1 MRNLDQ
7 FLFNRTGAVM
17 AEFAIAGIF
26 MLMLVMS
33 VIELTS
39 ALWVWNSA
47 AKAVQTGARL
57 AAVSAPVSSD
67 LTTMTGL
74 EGGAAPGA
82 PMPYFIRVCNGATAT
97 CSGGTYNAAAMNWIV
112 RGSDG
117 VCNSTAGVRGI
128 CDLYPRIQPAN
139 IVITYEQTGMGFA
152 GRPGG
157 PVPSVTV
164 RVQNLQFSTP
174 VLGIFSGLVNLTM
187 PPFQTTVSGEDLRS
201 TSP

>member
-1 MRNLDQ
+1 MRTLRH
-7 FLFNRTGAVM
+7 FACNRTGAVL
-17 AEFAIAGIF
+17 AEFALVGIF
-26 MLMLVMS
+26 MIMLTMS
-33 VIELTS
+33 IIELTA

-47 AKAVQTGARL
+47 AKAVQMGARL

-74 EGGAAPGA
+74 EGGATPGSA
-82 PMPYFIRVCNGATAT
+82 MPYFIRVCNGATSS
-97 CSGGTYNAAAMNWIV
+97 CSGGTYNAADMNWIV

-117 VCNSTAGVRGI
+117 VCGTTVGGRGI
-128 CDLYPRIQPAN
+128 CDLYPRNQPSN
-139 IVITYEQTGMGFA
+139 VVITYEQTGMGFA

-157 PVPSVTV
+157 PVPSITV
-164 RVQNLQFSTP
+164 KVQNLQFPTP

>member
-1 MRNLDQ
+1 MTRS
-7 FLFNRTGAVM
+7 FLTDRAGAVM
-17 AEFAIAGIF
+17 AEFALSGIF
-26 MLMLVMS
+26 IIIVLMSIV
-33 VIELTS
+33 ELSS

-67 LTTMTGL
+67 LATMTGL
-74 EGGAAPGA
+74 EGGATPGS
-82 PMPYFIRVCNGATAT
+82 PMPYFIRVCNGATTT
-97 CSGGTYNAAAMNWIV
+97 CSGGTYSVAAMNWIV
-112 RGSDG
+112 YGSDG
-117 VCNSTAGVRGI
+117 VCNSTTGVRGI
-128 CDLYPRIQPAN
+128 CDLYPRIQPQN

-157 PVPSVTV
+157 PVPSITV
-164 RVQNLQFSTP
+164 RVQDLQFPTP
-174 VLGIFSGLVNLTM
+174 VLGIFSGLANLTM

>member
-1 MRNLDQ
+1 MTPRT
-7 FLFNRTGAVM
+7 FLRDRTGAVM
-17 AEFAIAGIF
+17 AEFAFAGIF
-26 MLMLVMS
+26 MVMLMMS
-33 VIELTS
+33 VVELTS

-47 AKAVQTGARL
+47 AKAVQIGARL
-57 AAVSAPVSSD
+57 AAISAPVSSD

-82 PMPYFIRVCNGATAT
+82 AMPYFIRTCNGATSS

-117 VCNSTAGVRGI
+117 VCGTTVGARGI
-128 CDLYPRIQPAN
+128 CDLYPRVQPQN
-139 IVITYEQTGMGFA
+139 VVITYEQTGMGFA

-157 PVPSVTV
+157 PVPSITV
-164 RVQNLQFSTP
+164 KVQNLQFPTP

>member
-1 MRNLDQ
+1 MTRRA
-7 FLFNRTGAVM
+7 FLGDRTGAVM

-26 MLMLVMS
+26 MIMLMMS

-47 AKAVQTGARL
+47 AKAVQIGARL

-67 LTTMTGL
+67 LVTMTGL
-74 EGGAAPGA
+74 EGGATPGTA
-82 PMPYFIRVCNGATAT
+82 MPYFIRTCNGATSS

-117 VCNSTAGVRGI
+117 VCGTTVGVRGI
-128 CDLYPRIQPAN
+128 CDLYPRIQLQN
-139 IVITYEQTGMGFA
+139 VVITYEQTGMGFA

-157 PVPSVTV
+157 PVPSITV
-164 RVQNLQFSTP
+164 KVQNLQFPTP

>member
-1 MRNLDQ
+1 MTPRT
-7 FLFNRTGAVM
+7 FLRDRTGAVM

-26 MLMLVMS
+26 MIMLMMS
-33 VIELTS
+33 VVELTS

-47 AKAVQTGARL
+47 AKAVQIGARL

-74 EGGAAPGA
+74 TGGATPGA
-82 PMPYFIRVCNGATAT
+82 AMPYFIRTCNGATSS
-97 CSGGTYNAAAMNWIV
+97 CSGGTYSAAAMNWIV

-117 VCNSTAGVRGI
+117 VCGTTVGVRGI
-128 CDLYPRIQPAN
+128 CDLYPRIQPQN
-139 IVITYEQTGMGFA
+139 VVITYEQTGMGFA

-157 PVPSVTV
+157 PVPSITV
-164 RVQNLQFSTP
+164 KVQNLQFPTP

>member
-1 MRNLDQ
+1 MMR
-7 FLFNRTGAVM
+7 RTFFSDRAGAVM
-17 AEFAIAGIF
+17 AEFALAGIF
-26 MLMLVMS
+26 MIMLMMS

-39 ALWVWNSA
+39 ALWVWNSE
-47 AKAVQTGARL
+47 AKAVQIGARL

-74 EGGAAPGA
+74 EGGAAPGSA
-82 PMPYFIRVCNGATAT
+82 MPYFIRVCNGATSA

-117 VCNSTAGVRGI
+117 VCGSTAGVRGI
-128 CDLYPRIQPAN
+128 CDLYPRIQPQN

-157 PVPSVTV
+157 PVPSITV
-164 RVQNLQFSTP
+164 KVQNLQFSTP
-174 VLGIFSGLVNLTM
+174 VLGIFSGLANLTM
-187 PPFQTTVSGEDLRS
+187 PPLQTTVSGEDLRS

>member
-1 MRNLDQ
+1 MTRRT
-7 FLFNRTGAVM
+7 FFHNRDGAVM
-17 AEFAIAGIF
+17 AEFALAGIF
-26 MLMLVMS
+26 MIMLMMS
-33 VIELTS
+33 VVELTS

-47 AKAVQTGARL
+47 AKAVQIGARL

-67 LTTMTGL
+67 LTTLTGL

-82 PMPYFIRVCNGATAT
+82 AMPYFIRTCNGATSS
-97 CSGGTYNAAAMNWIV
+97 CSGGTYDAAAMNWIV

-117 VCNSTAGVRGI
+117 VCGTTVGVRGI
-128 CDLYPRIQPAN
+128 CDLYPRIQPQN
-139 IVITYEQTGMGFA
+139 VVITYEQTGMGFA

-157 PVPSVTV
+157 PVPSITV
-164 RVQNLQFSTP
+164 KVQNLQFPTP

>member
-1 MRNLDQ
+1 MTKRSFVSD
-7 FLFNRTGAVM
+7 RAGAVM
-17 AEFAIAGIF
+17 AEFALSGIF
-26 MLMLVMS
+26 IIMVLMSIV
-33 VIELTS
+33 ELTS

-47 AKAVQTGARL
+47 AKAVQMGARL

-74 EGGAAPGA
+74 EGGATPGSA
-82 PMPYFIRVCNGATAT
+82 MPYFVRVCNGATAS
-97 CSGGTYNAAAMNWIV
+97 CSGGTYSASAMNWIV

-117 VCNSTAGVRGI
+117 VCGSTAGVRGI
-128 CDLYPRIQPAN
+128 CDLYPRIQPQN

-157 PVPSVTV
+157 PVPSITV

-201 TSP
+201 IAP

>member
-1 MRNLDQ
+1 
-7 FLFNRTGAVM
+7 V
-17 AEFAIAGIF
+17 
-26 MLMLVMS
+26 
-33 VIELTS
+33 
-39 ALWVWNSA
+39 
-47 AKAVQTGARL
+47 
-57 AAVSAPVSSD
+57 
-67 LTTMTGL
+67 
-74 EGGAAPGA
+74 
-82 PMPYFIRVCNGATAT
+82 
-97 CSGGTYNAAAMNWIV
+97 
-112 RGSDG
+112 
-117 VCNSTAGVRGI
+117 GVRGI

-164 RVQNLQFSTP
+164 KVQNLQFSTP

>member
-1 MRNLDQ
+1 MTRRTFFRNRD
-7 FLFNRTGAVM
+7 GAVM
-17 AEFAIAGIF
+17 AEFALAGIF
-26 MLMLVMS
+26 MIMLMMS
-33 VIELTS
+33 VVELTS

-47 AKAVQTGARL
+47 AKAVQIGARL

-67 LTTMTGL
+67 LTTLTGM

-82 PMPYFIRVCNGATAT
+82 AMPYFIRTCNGATSS

-117 VCNSTAGVRGI
+117 VCGTTVGVRGI
-128 CDLYPRIQPAN
+128 CDLYPRIQPQN
-139 IVITYEQTGMGFA
+139 VVITYEQTGMGFA

-157 PVPSVTV
+157 PVPSITV
-164 RVQNLQFSTP
+164 KVQNLQFPTP